1 MCSGSQETLE
11 IPFVDF
17 IRDLIYNAGMK
28 GVSLD
33 AMSYSYKLGVDRE
46 RERAFLSV

>member
-17 IRDLIYNAGMK
+17 IRDLKYNARMQ

-33 AMSYSYKLGVDRE
+33 AMSYSYKLCVDRE
-46 RERAFLSV
+46 RERE